1 MYACNDAFSRNT
13 SPDVEASG
21 AHCHSQL
28 RLMALQHRV
37 VVQRPTRDLV
47 ASVCIITAGTALAGY
62 GEVNAS
68 IIGMIIQLVSE
79 SAEAGRLIMTQT
91 LLQVCTHC

>member
-1 MYACNDAFSRNT
+1 M
-13 SPDVEASG
+13 
-21 AHCHSQL
+21 
-28 RLMALQHRV
+28 
-37 VVQRPTRDLV
+37 QRPTRDLV

-68 IIGMIIQLVSE
+68 IMGMVIQLISE

-91 LLQVCTHC
+91 LLQVRSMLAGYFRYVACQSTT